1 MKELINNIYKIN
13 VTSFIKISDK
23 VYKIKSDDKNY
34 ILKYI
39 DNNNLNMII
48 EKLNIVKIDTIYFPI
63 LNTNNE
69 YISKY
74 ENYSFVI
81 YNFLEEEKTSLN
93 DLKLKF
99 YLNELANLHNKT
111 YYPLKVNDSFFKDT
125 YEYIGKLIDD
135 KEKIIKDY
143 MEYIENTNYKSPS
156 EWLFLLNY
164 PTYIKCIDEANEALE
179 KFKNIS
185 YKKSNVR
192 MAFTFNN
199 FDYKHIF
206 LKESKI
212 IGVDNI
218 RLSSPVY
225 DIFYTLSVIENSN
238 VDIKSYYLKY
248 FKTFILEDY
257 EKEWLYSLLY
267 IPNLNI
273 SNDECLNIKNITN
286 SLEYIKSSYEII
298 GTLKDLDFK

>member
-1 MKELINNIYKIN
+1 MKELINNLYKIN

-135 KEKIIKDY
+135 KEKVIKDY

>member
-1 MKELINNIYKIN
+1 MKELINNLYKIN

-135 KEKIIKDY
+135 KEKVIKDY

-298 GTLKDLDFK
+298 GTLKDLFPH

>member
-1 MKELINNIYKIN
+1 MKELINNLYKIN

>member
-1 MKELINNIYKIN
+1 MKELINNLYKIN

-135 KEKIIKDY
+135 KEKVIKDY

-164 PTYIKCIDEANEALE
+164 PTYIKCIDEANGALE